1 MYKNFDEIYHFIDKF
16 KETDLVNLSTKISLI
31 YRNYDKKIDLNLIKQ
46 IHSFCKK
53 NKRKFYL
60 ANQIKLAYQLK
71 LDGAYIP
78 SFNKSLNHN
87 YFIKKEKKFKLLGS
101 AHNQKEIKI
110 KQQQN
115 VKFIFISPIFK
126 IYKKNNYLGINKF
139 LRLKNLSNQKIIA
152 LGGINKFNIK
162 KLKMLNCY
170 GFASISFIKTLNH
183 K

>member
-1 MYKNFDEIYHFIDKF
+1 MYKNFNEIYHFIDEF
-16 KETDLVNLSTKISLI
+16 KETDLINLNAKISLI
-31 YRNYDKKIDLNLIKQ
+31 YRNYDNKIDLNLIKQ

-53 NKRKFYL
+53 TKRKFYL

-78 SFNKSLNHN
+78 SFNKNLNHN
-87 YFIKKEKKFKLLGS
+87 YFIKKEKFILLGS

-115 VKFIFISPIFK
+115 VKLIFISQIFK

-139 LRLKNLSNQKIIA
+139 LRLKNLSNLKIIA
-152 LGGINKFNIK
+152 LGGINKSNIN